1 LIALVAGFLL
11 VAYLLAPGAIYRLTF
26 SFYISSKRFQRTR
39 TEEIVFSVL
48 VTIIPFLLTWIL
60 LLHTP
65 VGSYPTI
72 HAAMGKRE
80 AYSAIL
86 SSLLSDTAHGSP
98 TLISAYLR
106 ATAEQARFIGLLWFL
121 CAIEGW
127 QTGRVI
133 RGYGDYPDGSFL
145 RAFCDRFL
153 LKNVSEWQILFTT
166 LSLRSDD
173 PRKVVEIDA
182 LSTLN
187 VLYRGRLVNWF
198 TDQDGKLEGVFL
210 INAQRFRRDQIA
222 RDRTA
227 NIVKDSEEYWKPV
240 PGSNLYLAASS
251 LANYNI
257 RYVEPTDLEF
267 VEQELGEGI
276 VITPLPPNSDVSA
289 SDDNQYRARSEN
301 K

>member
-48 VTIIPFLLTWIL
+48 VTVIPFLLTWIL
-60 LLHTP
+60 LDHTP
-65 VGSYPTI
+65 LGGYPAIHGSI
-72 HAAMGKRE
+72 GKRD
-80 AYSAIL
+80 AYRSVL
-86 SSLLSDTAHGSP
+86 SSLLSDKTSDSA
-98 TLISAYLR
+98 TLIAAYLR
-106 ATAEQARFIGLLWFL
+106 AAAEQGRFIAILWLL

-127 QTGRVI
+127 VTGRVI
-133 RGYGDYPDGSFL
+133 RRYGDYPDGSFL

-173 PRKVVEIDA
+173 PRTVVEIDA

-198 TDQDGKLEGVFL
+198 TDQDGKLAGIFL
-210 INAQRFRRDQIA
+210 IKAQRFRRDQIA
-222 RDRTA
+222 RDRA
-227 NIVKDSEEYWKPV
+227 SNIFKESEKYWTPV
-240 PGSNLYLAASS
+240 PGSNLYLAAAN

-257 RYVEPTDLEF
+257 RYVEPSDIEF
-267 VEQELGEGI
+267 VEQELGSGV
-276 VITPLPPNSDVSA
+276 VITPLPPEHAEDDPA
-289 SDDNQYRARSEN
+289 SI

>member
-48 VTIIPFLLTWIL
+48 VTVIPFLLTWIL
-60 LLHTP
+60 LDHTP
-65 VGSYPTI
+65 LGGYPAI
-72 HAAMGKRE
+72 HSSIGKRE
-80 AYSAIL
+80 AYHSIL
-86 SSLLSDTAHGSP
+86 SSLLSDNTRDSP
-98 TLISAYLR
+98 PLIAAYLR
-106 ATAEQARFIGLLWFL
+106 AASEQTRFLTILWFF
-121 CAIEGW
+121 CAVEGW
-127 QTGRVI
+127 VTGRVI
-133 RGYGDYPDGSFL
+133 RRYGDYPDGSFL

-173 PRKVVEIDA
+173 PRTVVEIDA

-198 TDQDGKLEGVFL
+198 TDQDGKLAGIFL

-222 RDRTA
+222 RDRA
-227 NIVKDSEEYWKPV
+227 SNIFKESEKYWTPV
-240 PGSNLYLAASS
+240 PGSNLYLAAAN

-257 RYVEPTDLEF
+257 RYVEPSDIEF
-267 VEQELGEGI
+267 VEQELGTGV
-276 VITPLPPNSDVSA
+276 VITPLPPEPA
-289 SDDNQYRARSEN
+289 EDDLSSIE
-301 K
+301 

>member
-48 VTIIPFLLTWIL
+48 VTVIPFLLAWIL

-65 VGSYPTI
+65 LGGFPAI
-72 HAAMGKRE
+72 HSPVDKRE
-80 AYSAIL
+80 AYRSIL
-86 SSLLSDTAHGSP
+86 SSLLSNTTHGSP
-98 TLISAYLR
+98 ELISAYLR
-106 ATAEQARFIGLLWFL
+106 AAAEQARFIGLLWLL
-121 CAIEGW
+121 CAVEGW

-133 RGYGDYPDGSFL
+133 RSYGDYPDGSFL

-153 LKNVSEWQILFTT
+153 LKNVSEWQVLFTT

-173 PRKVVEIDA
+173 PRTVVEIDA
-182 LSTLN
+182 LSTLE

-198 TDQDGKLEGVFL
+198 TDQDGKLEGIFL
-210 INAQRFRRDQIA
+210 INAQRFRRDQMA
-222 RDRTA
+222 RDRA
-227 NIVKDSEEYWKPV
+227 SNIFKDTEEYWTPV
-240 PGSNLYLAASS
+240 PGSNLYLAAST

-257 RYVEPTDLEF
+257 RYVEPSDIEF
-267 VEQELGEGI
+267 VEQELGTGV
-276 VITPLPPNSDVSA
+276 VITPLPPEDSE
-289 SDDNQYRARSEN
+289 DNKSSM

>member
-1 LIALVAGFLL
+1 MIALVAGFLL

-48 VTIIPFLLTWIL
+48 VTVVPFLLTWIL
-60 LLHTP
+60 LDHTP
-65 VGSYPTI
+65 LGGYPPI
-72 HAAMGKRE
+72 HSSIEKHE
-80 AYSAIL
+80 AYRSIL
-86 SSLLSDTAHGSP
+86 SSLVSDTTHGSP
-98 TLISAYLR
+98 VLVNAYLR
-106 ATAEQARFIGLLWFL
+106 IAAEQSRFVAILWLL

-127 QTGRVI
+127 LTGRVI
-133 RGYGDYPDGSFL
+133 RSYGDYPDGSFL

-173 PRKVVEIDA
+173 PRTVVEIDA

-198 TDQDGKLEGVFL
+198 TDQDGKLAGIFL

-222 RDRTA
+222 RDRA
-227 NIVKDSEEYWKPV
+227 NNIFKESEKYWTPV
-240 PGSNLYLAASS
+240 PGSNLYLAAAN

-257 RYVEPTDLEF
+257 RYVEPSDIEF
-267 VEQELGEGI
+267 VEQELGTGV
-276 VITPLPPNSDVSA
+276 VITPLPPEPSEYDSA
-289 SDDNQYRARSEN
+289 SIE
-301 K
+301 

>member
-48 VTIIPFLLTWIL
+48 VTLIPFFLTWIL

-65 VGSYPTI
+65 LGGYPAI
-72 HAAMGKRE
+72 QSPVGKRE

-86 SSLLSDTAHGSP
+86 SSLVSDVTHSSP
-98 TLISAYLR
+98 VLISAYLR

-121 CAIEGW
+121 CALEGW
-127 QTGRVI
+127 ILGRVV
-133 RGYGDYPDGSFL
+133 RNYGDYPDGSFL
-145 RAFCDRFL
+145 RGFCDRFL

-173 PRKVVEIDA
+173 PRTVVEIDA
-182 LSTLN
+182 LSSLN

-198 TDQDGKLEGVFL
+198 TDQDGKLAGVFL

-222 RDRTA
+222 RDRA
-227 NIVKDSEEYWKPV
+227 VNIFKKTEEYWAAV
-240 PGSNLYLAASS
+240 PGSNLYLVASS
-251 LANYNI
+251 LTSYNV
-257 RYVEPTDLEF
+257 RYVEPSDIDF
-267 VEQELGEGI
+267 VEQELGTGVI
-276 VITPLPPNSDVSA
+276 ITPLPPDDESSSVNS
-289 SDDNQYRARSEN
+289 
-301 K
+301 

>member
-1 LIALVAGFLL
+1 MIALVAGFLL

-39 TEEIVFSVL
+39 TEEVVFSVL
-48 VTIIPFLLTWIL
+48 VTVIPFLLTWIL

-65 VGSYPTI
+65 LGGYPAI
-72 HAAMGKRE
+72 QSSIDKRD
-80 AYSAIL
+80 AYRSIL
-86 SSLLSDTAHGSP
+86 SSLLSDTTHGSP
-98 TLISAYLR
+98 ALITAYLR
-106 ATAEQARFIGLLWFL
+106 VAAEQSRFVALLWLL

-127 QTGRVI
+127 LTGRVI
-133 RGYGDYPDGSFL
+133 RSYGDYPDGSFL

-173 PRKVVEIDA
+173 PRKAVEIDA

-222 RDRTA
+222 RDRA
-227 NIVKDSEEYWKPV
+227 SDIFKENEEYWTTV
-240 PGSNLYLAASS
+240 PGSNLYLAATN

-257 RYVEPTDLEF
+257 RYVEPSDIEF
-267 VEQELGEGI
+267 VEQELGTGV
-276 VITPLPPNSDVSA
+276 VITPLPPESVEDDLSA
-289 SDDNQYRARSEN
+289 FE
-301 K
+301 

>member
-48 VTIIPFLLTWIL
+48 VTVIPFLLTWIL

-65 VGSYPTI
+65 LGSYPSI
-72 HAAMGKRE
+72 HGSVDKRE
-80 AYSAIL
+80 AYRSIL
-86 SSLLSDTAHGSP
+86 SSLLSDTTHGSP
-98 TLISAYLR
+98 ALISAYLR
-106 ATAEQARFIGLLWFL
+106 AAAEQARFIGLLWLL

-133 RGYGDYPDGSFL
+133 RSYGDYADGSFL

-173 PRKVVEIDA
+173 PRTVVEIDA

-198 TDQDGKLEGVFL
+198 TDQDGKLAGIFL

-222 RDRTA
+222 RDRA
-227 NIVKDSEEYWKPV
+227 NNIFKKNDAYWAAV
-240 PGSNLYLAASS
+240 PGSNLYLVASS
-251 LANYNI
+251 LTSYNV
-257 RYVEPTDLEF
+257 RYVEPSDIEF
-267 VEQELGEGI
+267 VEQELGTGV
-276 VITPLPPNSDVSA
+276 VITPLPPEDPK
-289 SDDNQYRARSEN
+289 DDLPSVE
-301 K
+301 

>member
-11 VAYLLAPGAIYRLTF
+11 VAYLLAPGAIYRLSF

-39 TEEIVFSVL
+39 TEEVVFSVL
-48 VTIIPFLLTWIL
+48 VTVIPFLLTWIL

-65 VGSYPTI
+65 LGGYPSIHGSVD
-72 HAAMGKRE
+72 KRE
-80 AYSAIL
+80 AYRSIF
-86 SSLLSDTAHGSP
+86 SSLLSDTTHGSP
-98 TLISAYLR
+98 ALISAYLR
-106 ATAEQARFIGLLWFL
+106 AAAEQARFIGLLWLL

-133 RGYGDYPDGSFL
+133 RSYGDYPDGSFL

-173 PRKVVEIDA
+173 PRTVVEIDA

-198 TDQDGKLEGVFL
+198 TDQDGKLAGIFL

-222 RDRTA
+222 RDRTN
-227 NIVKDSEEYWKPV
+227 NIFKKNDAYWASV
-240 PGSNLYLAASS
+240 PGSNLYLVASS
-251 LANYNI
+251 LTSYNV
-257 RYVEPTDLEF
+257 RYVEPSDIEF
-267 VEQELGEGI
+267 VEQELGAGV
-276 VITPLPPNSDVSA
+276 VITPLPPEDPK
-289 SDDNQYRARSEN
+289 DDLSSVE
-301 K
+301 

>member
-39 TEEIVFSVL
+39 TEEVVFSVL
-48 VTIIPFLLTWIL
+48 VTVIPFLLTWIL

-65 VGSYPTI
+65 IGSYPSI
-72 HAAMGKRE
+72 HGSVDKRE
-80 AYSAIL
+80 AYRSIL
-86 SSLLSDTAHGSP
+86 SSLLSDTTHGSP
-98 TLISAYLR
+98 ALISAYLR
-106 ATAEQARFIGLLWFL
+106 AAAEQARFIGLLWLL

-127 QTGRVI
+127 QTGRII
-133 RGYGDYPDGSFL
+133 RSYGDYPDGSFL

-173 PRKVVEIDA
+173 PRTVVEIDA

-198 TDQDGKLEGVFL
+198 TDQDGKLAGIFL

-222 RDRTA
+222 RDRTN
-227 NIVKDSEEYWKPV
+227 NIFKKNDAYWAAV
-240 PGSNLYLAASS
+240 PGSNLYLVASS
-251 LANYNI
+251 LTSYNV
-257 RYVEPTDLEF
+257 RYVEPSDIEF
-267 VEQELGEGI
+267 VEQELGTGV
-276 VITPLPPNSDVSA
+276 VITPLPPEDPKDDLLSA
-289 SDDNQYRARSEN
+289 E
-301 K
+301 